1 MAAICPKGASL
12 MAERKSVMSL
22 TLRIILIVCS
32 ILSFAL
38 CISKVKQSKMQV
50 TDSVVWM
57 VGTVILILMSVF
69 SNVVDWIAVKLGFI
83 APVNFVFLII
93 IAFLLIQGFLLD
105 SRVSILSNKVKDL
118 NHYIALMEKKQNDK
132 EQIGK

>member
-1 MAAICPKGASL
+1 
-12 MAERKSVMSL
+12 MSL
-22 TLRIILIVCS
+22 TLRIILIICS

-57 VGTVILILMSVF
+57 IGTILLILMSIF

-105 SRVSILSNKVKDL
+105 SRVSVLSNKVKNL
-118 NHYIALMEKKQNDK
+118 NHYIALKEKEKEEDK
-132 EQIGK
+132 NEEK